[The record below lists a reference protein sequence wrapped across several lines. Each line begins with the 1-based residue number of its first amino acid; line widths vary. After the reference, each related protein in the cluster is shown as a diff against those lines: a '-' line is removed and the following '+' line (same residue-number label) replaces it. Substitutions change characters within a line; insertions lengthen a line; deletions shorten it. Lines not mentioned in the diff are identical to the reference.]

1 MLTENEI
8 KLEQYGFS
16 NNSNVE
22 SVILFAVEFTGFFV
36 MISREVFWLFRK
48 NLWWISDIEIRL

>member
-16 NNSNVE
+16 NNRNVE
-22 SVILFAVEFTGFFV
+22 SVILFAVEFIGF
-36 MISREVFWLFRK
+36 L
-48 NLWWISDIEIRL
+48 L